1 LPHRQPVA
9 GRLAIDRALDGED
22 LVDAL
27 NRLDRQ
33 RRLAQIGLLEEVAAA
48 VAPARRLSDRAGFAF
63 AIVEFAKPG
72 ISIGLQN
79 PGIAGEMSGGMLAA
93 AVARIKEHGSRRV
106 GPGKWPIV
114 AHISP

>member
-1 LPHRQPVA
+1 
-9 GRLAIDRALDGED
+9 
-22 LVDAL
+22 
-27 NRLDRQ
+27 
-33 RRLAQIGLLEEVAAA
+33 LLEEVAAA
-48 VAPARRLSDRAGFAF
+48 MAPARRLSDRAGFAF

-93 AVARIKEHGSRRV
+93 TVARIKEHGSWRV